1 VQNVNILRP
10 SSGPEDGRKG
20 HMYLN
25 LVIVQIV
32 NGLVLGMIYVLLA
45 MGLSIVWGMMNI
57 INFSHGLFFALG
69 AYLAYTLFSVT
80 GNFFMGMILVPLGTA
95 VIGMLLELTLLK
107 RLYRLNILY
116 QILMTFGLAM
126 IGREL
131 IIITYGPVGKSFVPP
146 DILSRTITLGAFFFP
161 TYRIFL
167 LLVSVCVTFG
177 MWLFIEKTKYGSI
190 IRAGTED
197 SEMVSALGIN
207 ISRVFTLIFGLS
219 MAIAGL
225 SGVLAAPIRG
235 VEPMMGEAILGICF
249 AVVIIGGMGSFMGAI
264 IGGVI
269 VGLSQSLVT
278 LIMPSAS
285 IIVVFLVMALILLLK
300 PRGLL
305 GIRD

>member
-1 VQNVNILRP
+1 
-10 SSGPEDGRKG
+10 
-20 HMYLN
+20 MTLN
-25 LVIVQIV
+25 LVLVQIA

-80 GNFFMGMILVPLGTA
+80 GNFFMGMIFVPLGTA
-95 VIGMLLELTLLK
+95 VIGMFLELTLLK

-116 QILMTFGLAM
+116 QILMTFGLAL

-131 IIITYGPVGKSFVPP
+131 IIILYGPVGKSFVPP
-146 DILSRTITLGAFFFP
+146 DILSGTITLGTFFFP

-167 LLVSVCVTFG
+167 LFVSICITLG
-177 MWLFIEKTKYGSI
+177 MWLFIEKTKYGSV

-285 IIVVFLVMALILLLK
+285 IIVIFLVMALILLLK

>member
-1 VQNVNILRP
+1 M
-10 SSGPEDGRKG
+10 SF
-20 HMYLN
+20 N
-25 LVIVQIV
+25 LIAVQIF

-69 AYLAYTLFSVT
+69 AYLAYTFLSVT
-80 GNFFMGMILVPLGTA
+80 DSFFLGLLLVPAGTA
-95 VIGMLLELTLLK
+95 LIGMLLERTLLK

-116 QILMTFGLAM
+116 QILMTFGVALM
-126 IGREL
+126 GREL
-131 IIITYGPVGKSFVPP
+131 IIIFYGPIGKSFVPP
-146 DILSRTITLGAFFFP
+146 DSLAGVIAMGAIYFP
-161 TYRIFL
+161 VYRIFL
-167 LLVSVCVTFG
+167 LVLSTLLTVG

-197 SEMVSALGIN
+197 SEMVNSLGIN

-225 SGVLAAPIRG
+225 SGALAAPIRG
-235 VEPMMGEAILGICF
+235 VEPMMGEAMLGICF
-249 AVVIIGGMGSFMGAI
+249 AVVVIGGMGSFLGAI
-264 IGGVI
+264 LGGLI
-269 VGLSQSLVT
+269 VGLSQSLVS
-278 LIMPSAS
+278 LVMPSAS
-285 IIVVFLVMALILLLK
+285 IIVIFLVMALILLLK

>member
-1 VQNVNILRP
+1 MML
-10 SSGPEDGRKG
+10 
-20 HMYLN
+20 LN
-25 LVIVQIV
+25 LVIVQIF

-57 INFSHGLFFALG
+57 INFSHGLFFAIG
-69 AYLAYTLFSVT
+69 AYMAYTVFSVT
-80 GNFFMGMILVPLGTA
+80 ENFFMGLILIPIGTGL
-95 VIGMLLELTLLK
+95 IGIFLEKTLLR
-107 RLYRLNILY
+107 RLYGLNILY
-116 QILMTFGLAM
+116 QILMTFGIALM
-126 IGREL
+126 GREL
-131 IIITYGPVGKSFVPP
+131 IIILYGPIGKSFVPP
-146 DILSRTITLGAFFFP
+146 ESLSGTITLGSLFFP
-161 TYRIFL
+161 RYRIFL
-167 LLVSVCVTFG
+167 LFVSILLTLG

-219 MAIAGL
+219 MAIAGFSGIL
-225 SGVLAAPIRG
+225 SAPIRG

-249 AVVIIGGMGSFMGAI
+249 AVVVIGGMGSFIGAI
-264 IGGVI
+264 IGGII
-269 VGLSQSLVT
+269 VGLSQSMVA

-285 IIVVFLVMALILLLK
+285 IIVIFLVMALILLIR

>member
-1 VQNVNILRP
+1 
-10 SSGPEDGRKG
+10 
-20 HMYLN
+20 
-25 LVIVQIV
+25 
-32 NGLVLGMIYVLLA
+32 
-45 MGLSIVWGMMNI
+45 
-57 INFSHGLFFALG
+57 
-69 AYLAYTLFSVT
+69 
-80 GNFFMGMILVPLGTA
+80 
-95 VIGMLLELTLLK
+95 LERTLLR
-107 RLYRLNILY
+107 RLYGLNILY
-116 QILMTFGLAM
+116 QILMTFGIALM
-126 IGREL
+126 GREL
-131 IIITYGPVGKSFVPP
+131 IIILYGPIGKSFVPP
-146 DILSRTITLGAFFFP
+146 DILSGTISLGALFFP

-167 LLVSVCVTFG
+167 LFVSILLTIG

-219 MAIAGL
+219 MAIAGF
-225 SGVLAAPIRG
+225 SGVLSAPIRG

-249 AVVIIGGMGSFMGAI
+249 AVVIIGGMGSFLGAI

-269 VGLSQSLVT
+269 VGLSQSMVA

-285 IIVVFLVMALILLLK
+285 IVVIFLVMALILLIK